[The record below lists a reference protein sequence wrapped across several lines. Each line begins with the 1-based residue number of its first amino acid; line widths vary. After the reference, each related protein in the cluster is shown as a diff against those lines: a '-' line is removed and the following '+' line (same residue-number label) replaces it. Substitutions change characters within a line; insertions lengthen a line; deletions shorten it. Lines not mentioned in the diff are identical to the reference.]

1 MTNNCWIKQSTADY
15 KWTYIS
21 AVEAFN
27 LELSCLKRL
36 QGIKNFPEVY
46 SYNESDLTISMKHC
60 GYSIRYFKK
69 HNIKINL
76 PDIEEQVDNIVNNLK
91 KHDIVYVDMNSSG
104 KNICY
109 DDNQIYLIDYDY
121 CILDN
126 IIVNSNFEKLYQYWI
141 DQNEYIGLKQAML
154 SIFETTL

>member
-1 MTNNCWIKQSTADY
+1 MTNNYWIKQSTADI
-15 KWTYIS
+15 KWTHLS

-27 LELSCLKRL
+27 LELCCLERL
-36 QGIKNFPEVY
+36 TGINNFPAIY
-46 SYNESDLTISMKHC
+46 SYDELNLTISMQHC
-60 GYSIRYFKK
+60 GYSIRHLKK
-69 HNIKINL
+69 HNIKTNIPNL
-76 PDIEEQVDNIVNNLK
+76 EEQVDNIIDNLK
-91 KHDIVYVDMNSSG
+91 TNNIVYLDMHSSG

-109 DDNQIYLIDYDY
+109 DGNQIYLIDYDY

-126 IIVNSNFEKLYQYWI
+126 IIVNSHFEKLYQCWI